1 MFKLNEIQKKFV
13 ELALKVF
20 NKDTLTRADIKTLV
34 KDHGQ
39 SWPSWL
45 IRNFRVDRGSYKLPT
60 SDSDFP
66 TNPDS
71 EPKAKV
77 LSDNSETKKEAAY
90 IVSSLVDN
98 VVPDKDET
106 FIPFGN
112 HTDIRNIIKSKRFYP
127 VFVTGLSGN
136 GKTFSILQACAES
149 RRNVLELML
158 LLKLMR
164 MI

>member
-98 VVPDKDET
+98 GFFEFCVFLEFFVQNPE
-106 FIPFGN
+106 ICL
-112 HTDIRNIIKSKRFYP
+112 KSF
-127 VFVTGLSGN
+127 LN
-136 GKTFSILQACAES
+136 
-149 RRNVLELML
+149 
-158 LLKLMR
+158 
-164 MI
+164 